1 VEFGPRQG
9 DQYGRILYYVYKME
23 GESIDEMLVRDG
35 VAWAWT
41 RDGQYRDILVPSIIS
56 QSYICL
62 CLVGLTN
69 SFGKTNAVFR
79 H

>member
-1 VEFGPRQG
+1 MEFGPRQG

-41 RDGQYRDILVPSIIS
+41 RDGQYRDILVAAEEVARRDGFG
-56 QSYICL
+56 CL
-62 CLVGLTN
+62 WHTDQE
-69 SFGKTNAVFR
+69 KDEM
-79 H
+79 